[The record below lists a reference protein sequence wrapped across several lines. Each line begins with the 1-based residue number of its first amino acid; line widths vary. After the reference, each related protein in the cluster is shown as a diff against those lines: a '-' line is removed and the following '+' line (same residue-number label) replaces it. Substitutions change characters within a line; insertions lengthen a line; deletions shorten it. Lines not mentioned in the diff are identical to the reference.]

1 MDSIVLEWIGYGA
14 SLIIALSMTISS
26 IVRFRIINLIGAGLF
41 SAYGFMIGS
50 VPVGV
55 MNGFIVA
62 VDVYFIIL
70 FFSKKEFFEILEV
83 SSADRYLLKF
93 LKFHRGDICK
103 FYPDFSHTPNDNTM
117 QYFILRNMAVAGIL
131 ITDKQDDKTLKVI
144 LDYVIPEMRDFKIG
158 SFAYLN
164 LHEKFVGSGYQR
176 LIAEKTTPVHVKYL
190 RRMGFNESAGGELEK
205 LLTT

>member
-55 MNGFIVA
+55 MNGFIVV
-62 VDVYFIIL
+62 VDIYFLIQ
-70 FFSKKEFFEILEV
+70 FFSKKEFFEILKV
-83 SSADRYLLKF
+83 SSADSYLLKF
-93 LKFHRGDICK
+93 LKFHREDICK
-103 FYPDFSHTPNDNTM
+103 FYPDFNQTPNDNTI
-117 QYFILRNMAVAGIL
+117 QYFILRNMAVAGVL
-131 ITDKQDDKTLKVI
+131 IADKQDDKTLKII

-158 SFAYLN
+158 KFAYHN
-164 LHEKFVGSGYQR
+164 LHEKFIECGYQR
-176 LIAEKTTPVHVKYL
+176 LKADKTSPVHIKYL
-190 RRMGFNESAGGELEK
+190 VKMGFVESADGNLEK
-205 LLTT
+205 KLTT